1 MESCFCANV
10 CFHLESSSPTFDVG
24 NSTDIYNYG
33 LCTHNTVVVVPIFC
47 FIFFFSPALSL
58 LSFSF
63 FFLFFYLSRSH
74 SAKIG
79 FGFDVSYI
87 HEMYLHFRATFDD
100 KIQKRYFKGLKV
112 HQNETFSI
120 QGGTKIMVEF
130 SSCYTL

>member
-10 CFHLESSSPTFDVG
+10 CFHLHSLEPRSSQSFSSPTFDVG

-79 FGFDVSYI
+79 FGFDISCI
-87 HEMYLHFRATFDD
+87 HELYLHRD
-100 KIQKRYFKGLKV
+100 KIQKI
-112 HQNETFSI
+112 HQKLNFAAN
-120 QGGTKIMVEF
+120 VEF
-130 SSCYTL
+130 EECIFCAKNSNEIVK

>member
-47 FIFFFSPALSL
+47 FIFFSPVLSL

-79 FGFDVSYI
+79 FGFDISYI
-87 HEMYLHFRATFDD
+87 HELYLHRD
-100 KIQKRYFKGLKV
+100 KIQKIHQKLKV
-112 HQNETFSI
+112 RQKCQMHFLREHPNEI
-120 QGGTKIMVEF
+120 VK
-130 SSCYTL
+130 